1 MSLVKPITPHLWFDT
16 HAREA
21 AEFYCAVFPDSRI
34 ESVVRLHGTPSGDC
48 DVVSFVLH
56 GQPFMA
62 ISAGPMFTFNPSVS
76 FIVTFDPSRDP
87 LAREQLD
94 AAWARLSDGGQA
106 LMPLDAYP
114 FSPRYGW
121 VQDRYGLSWQL
132 RLADP
137 AGEPRP
143 AILPAL
149 MFTGDVHG
157 RAEEAGEFYRS
168 VFDGS
173 RAGQLVRYPDGTPP
187 DAAGAEMAGRVMY
200 SDFRLD
206 QTWFAAMDSGAMH
219 PFGFNEAVSFVVTC
233 RDQAEIDRHWARLSS
248 VPEAEQCGWCKD
260 RYGLSWQ
267 VTALALER
275 LMTSGDRALVDRV
288 TQALLGMHKLDVSAI
303 ESAAR
308 RDA

>member
-21 AEFYCAVFPDSRI
+21 AEFYCTVFPGSRI
-34 ESVVRLHGTPSGDC
+34 ESVVRLHDTPSGEC